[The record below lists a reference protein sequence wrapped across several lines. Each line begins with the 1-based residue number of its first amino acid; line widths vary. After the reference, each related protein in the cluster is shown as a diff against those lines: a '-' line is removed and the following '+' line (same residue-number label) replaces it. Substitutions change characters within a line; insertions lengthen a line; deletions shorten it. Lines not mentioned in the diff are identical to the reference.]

1 MSRLLRLFTLLLTIV
16 MVGSTPLSGA
26 FAQED
31 AAETETPPP
40 VDPEL
45 FGTMNYRFIGPL
57 RGGRST
63 AVTGIPGKPKEYL
76 MGSTGGGVWKSSDV
90 GLSWSNI
97 SDGQFDV
104 ASIGAI
110 AVAPS
115 DLNVLYV
122 GTGSA
127 CIRGNATTGD
137 GMYRSLDGGDTWSH
151 IGLPDAGTV
160 ARVVVHPDNQEL
172 VYAAVF
178 GHPFGPSE
186 ERGVYRSSDGGDN
199 WEQVKFISNEVGAV
213 DLSMNPDNP
222 REMYAAFW
230 RFERK
235 PWTTYDASE
244 DGGIYKT
251 KDGGD
256 TWEKLGG
263 GLPEGLTG
271 RIGVSVSP
279 ADPTRVYAF
288 VSALDPDGGLYRSD
302 DSGKSWNKINRDR
315 NLRQRHWYY
324 SHVQADPNDRDT
336 VYVLNTTVW
345 KSIDGGKSV
354 TRIRPNHG
362 DTHALWINP
371 DDSDNMIL
379 GDDGGGEVTMNGGAT
394 WSSVQNQP
402 TAEIYRVVV
411 DNSWPYRVYG
421 AQQDNSTLSLRSDG
435 RGGPQDWYTVG
446 GCESGHIA
454 VDPRNN
460 DIVYAG
466 CYIGEISRYDH
477 STGERRPVTVYPVLV
492 DGMAPRDLEHRFQW
506 NAPILISQH
515 DPGLLYHTSQT
526 VNRSRDEG
534 STWEVISPDLTR
546 NDKEKQ
552 DLPGGPLQHDHTS
565 VEVYGTVFAL
575 AESPHDANE
584 LWAGSDDGLI
594 HVSRDDGATWNDVTP
609 GDLPV
614 DGTVNTIDVSSHQPG
629 KVTVAVHRYR
639 MDDWTPYIFQTTDG
653 GASWQRLAD
662 GSNGIPDDHPVR
674 VVREDPD
681 REGLLYAGT
690 EFGMF
695 ISFDNGANWQT
706 FQRNLP
712 LTSITEMLV
721 HEQDLVVS
729 TQGRGIWIL
738 DDLTPLHQTDD
749 IAAAETTLLKP
760 RDAIRTPGGG
770 GFRGPRAPYGTGGT
784 RNAALTYRLPTAD
797 GEEGGDD
804 SASDDAEAA
813 EDADVVTS
821 LEVLDSAGNVVRR
834 WSTDG
839 ENSYDK
845 LPTKKGLNRMMWD
858 LRHTRPDILSDGN
871 IYLGYAGGQAAV
883 PGEYTVRLTVGET
896 VHEQALTVHADP
908 RRDDVTVADLQANY
922 DMSVEL
928 AGMLAR
934 AHDTIGRLRTVREQ
948 AKGVAKRAEEAELDG
963 ADGLTEM
970 AETLAEKLTAIEDVL
985 IQTKAESGQ
994 DPINFPPM
1002 LDTQIGYLYRYV
1014 AGNYGAPSAAA
1025 EARIADLRVQLQEQ
1039 EEALA
1044 AVLAADVAPF
1054 NEAVDAAGAGG
1065 IVLVKKQ

>member
-1 MSRLLRLFTLLLTIV
+1 MSRALRLLALFLAVTIV
-16 MVGSTPLSGA
+16 GSAPVLA
-26 FAQED
+26 VFAQE
-31 AAETETPPP
+31 AEEEAETAPA

-45 FGTMNYRFIGPL
+45 FSTMNYRFIGPL

-63 AVTGIPGKPKEYL
+63 AVTGIPGNPKEYL

-90 GLSWSNI
+90 GLTWSNI
-97 SDGQFDV
+97 SDGDFTS

-110 AVAPS
+110 VVAPS
-115 DLNVLYV
+115 DLNVIYV

-137 GMYRSLDGGDTWSH
+137 GMYRSLDGGDSWSH
-151 IGLPDAGTV
+151 IGLSDAGTI
-160 ARVVVHPDNQEL
+160 ARLVVHPNDHEL

-186 ERGVYRSSDGGDN
+186 ERGVYRSRDGGET
-199 WEQVKFISNEVGAV
+199 WEQVMFISDQVGAI
-213 DLSMNPDNP
+213 DLSMNPHNP

-302 DSGKSWNKINRDR
+302 DSGKSWERVNRDR

-354 TRIRPNHG
+354 ERIRPNHG

-379 GDDGGGEVTMNGGAT
+379 GDDGGGEVTVNGGAT

-402 TAEIYRVVV
+402 TAEIYRVTV
-411 DNSWPYRVYG
+411 DNRWPYRVYG

-466 CYIGEISRYDH
+466 CYIGEISRYNHD
-477 STGERRPVTVYPVLV
+477 TGERRPVTVYPVLV

-515 DPGLLYHTSQT
+515 DPSLLYHTSQT

-534 STWEVISPDLTR
+534 ATWEVISPDLTR
-546 NDKEKQ
+546 NDTEKQ

-594 HVSRDDGATWNDVTP
+594 HVTRDDGATWEDVTP
-609 GDLPV
+609 ADLPV
-614 DGTVNTIDVSSHQPG
+614 DGTVNTIDVSTHRPG

-653 GASWQRLAD
+653 GATWRRLAD
-662 GSNGIPDDHPVR
+662 GNNGIPDGHPVR

-695 ISFDNGANWQT
+695 ISFDDGANWQE

-712 LTSITEMLV
+712 LTSVTEMLV
-721 HEQDLVVS
+721 YQQDLIVS

-738 DDLTPLHQTDD
+738 DDLTPLHQIDL
-749 IAAAETTLLKP
+749 IAAADTALLQP
-760 RDAIRTPGGG
+760 RDAIRTQGRG
-770 GFRGPRAPYGTGGT
+770 GFRGTSAPYGTGGT
-784 RNAALTYRLPTAD
+784 RFAALTYRLPDADDEEEED
-797 GEEGGDD
+797 GESNGEE
-804 SASDDAEAA
+804 SNE
-813 EDADVVTS
+813 EDGPATS
-821 LEVLDSAGNVVRR
+821 LEVLDSTGSVVRG

-839 ENSYDK
+839 DSDYDK
-845 LPTKKGLNRMMWD
+845 LPTKKGLNRIMWD

-871 IYLGYAGGQAAV
+871 IYLGYAGGQTAV
-883 PGEYTVRLTVGET
+883 PGEYTVRLTVGDT
-896 VHEQALTVHADP
+896 VHEQPLTVHADP
-908 RRDDVTVADLQANY
+908 RRDDVTGADLQANY

-928 AGMLAR
+928 ATMLGR
-934 AHDTIGRLRTVREQ
+934 AHDTIAELRTVREQ
-948 AKGVAKRAEEAELDG
+948 ANGVAKRAEEAELEG

-970 AETLAEKLTAIEDVL
+970 AEALAEKLTAIEDIL
-985 IQTKAESGQ
+985 IQTKTESGQ

-1025 EARIADLRVQLQEQ
+1025 QARIVDLRVQLLAQEA
-1039 EEALA
+1039 ALA
-1044 AVLAADVAPF
+1044 ALLAADVAPF
-1054 NEAVDAAGAGG
+1054 NEAVAAAGAGG
-1065 IVLVKKQ
+1065 VVLSRDE

>member
-1 MSRLLRLFTLLLTIV
+1 MPRSPRVLALLLTITLLAV
-16 MVGSTPLSGA
+16 APLPA
-26 FAQED
+26 PAAQEAVEED
-31 AAETETPPP
+31 AAPP

-45 FGTMNYRFIGPL
+45 FETMNYRFIGPL

-76 MGSTGGGVWKSSDV
+76 MGSTGGGVWKSHDA
-90 GLSWSNI
+90 GLSWGNI
-97 SDGQFDV
+97 SDGHFNT
-104 ASIGAI
+104 ASIGAV

-115 DLNVLYV
+115 DLNVIYV

-137 GMYRSLDGGDTWSH
+137 GMYRSLDGGDSWDH
-151 IGLPDAGTV
+151 IGLPDSGTI
-160 ARVVVHPDNQEL
+160 ARVIVHPENHEL

-186 ERGVYRSSDGGDN
+186 ERGVYRSKDAGST

-256 TWEKLGG
+256 TWTKLGG

-288 VSALDPDGGLYRSD
+288 VSAFDPDGGLYRSD
-302 DSGKSWNKINRDR
+302 DSGKSWTKVNRDR

-324 SHVQADPNDRDT
+324 SHVEADPTDRDT
-336 VYVLNTTVW
+336 VYVMNTTVY
-345 KSIDGGKSV
+345 KSIDGGKTT

-362 DTHALWINP
+362 DTHGLWINP
-371 DDSDNMIL
+371 DDADNMIL
-379 GDDGGGEVTMNGGAT
+379 ADDGGGEVTLNGGQT

-454 VDPRNN
+454 IDPRNN

-534 STWEVISPDLTR
+534 ATWEVISPDLTR

-565 VEVYGTVFAL
+565 VEVYGTVFAI
-575 AESPHDANE
+575 AESSFDANE
-584 LWAGSDDGLI
+584 IWAGSDDGLI
-594 HVSRDDGATWNDVTP
+594 HVTRDDGATWDDVTP
-609 GDLPV
+609 ADLPV
-614 DGTVNTIDVSSHQPG
+614 DGTVNTIDVSSHQAG

-639 MDDWTPYIFQTTDG
+639 MDDWTPYIFQTIDG
-653 GASWQRLAD
+653 GATWQRLAD

-695 ISFDNGANWQT
+695 ISFDNGAQWQK

-712 LTSITEMLV
+712 LTSVTEMLI
-721 HEQDLVVS
+721 HEQDLIVS

-738 DDLTPLHQTDD
+738 DDVTPLHQVDDALTDAD
-749 IAAAETTLLKP
+749 SLLLAP

-770 GFRGPRAPYGTGGT
+770 FFGARSPYGTGGT
-784 RNAALTYRLPTAD
+784 RNAALTYRLPNTDDEAD
-797 GEEGGDD
+797 SDEKEE
-804 SASDDAEAA
+804 
-813 EDADVVTS
+813 VVTS
-821 LEVLDSAGNVVRR
+821 LEVLNSDGNVVRS
-834 WSTDG
+834 WSTEG
-839 ENSYDK
+839 ESSYDK
-845 LPTKKGLNRMMWD
+845 LPTKKGLNRVMWD
-858 LRHTRPDILSDGN
+858 LRHARPDILSDGN

-883 PGEYTVRLTVGET
+883 PGDYTVRLTVDET
-896 VHEQALTVHADP
+896 VHEHSFTLHADP

-934 AHDTIGRLRTVREQ
+934 AHDTISELRSVRDQ
-948 AKGVAKRAEEAELDG
+948 AKGVAKRAEEAELEG
-963 ADGLTEM
+963 ADSL
-970 AETLAEKLTAIEDVL
+970 AELATALGEKLTAIEDVL
-985 IQTKAESGQ
+985 IQTKAESSQ

-1014 AGNYGAPSAAA
+1014 ASNYGAPSAAA
-1025 EARIADLRVQLQEQ
+1025 HARLADLRVQLQEQ
-1039 EEALA
+1039 EEALS

-1054 NEAVDAAGAGG
+1054 NEAVDAANAGG
-1065 IVLVKKQ
+1065 VILAGEASR

>member
-1 MSRLLRLFTLLLTIV
+1 MSRLLRLPALLLLVTV
-16 MVGSTPLSGA
+16 VGSAPLPGVL
-26 FAQED
+26 AQATED
-31 AAETETPPP
+31 EAEPASP

-45 FGTMNYRFIGPL
+45 FSTMNYRFIGPL

-76 MGSTGGGVWKSSDV
+76 MGSTGGGVWKSNDV

-97 SDGQFDV
+97 SDGQFKS

-137 GMYRSLDGGDTWSH
+137 GMYRSFDGGDTWSH
-151 IGLPDAGTV
+151 IGLSDAGTI
-160 ARVVVHPDNQEL
+160 ARIVVHPDNHEL

-178 GHPFGPSE
+178 GHPFGPNE
-186 ERGVYRSSDGGDN
+186 ERGVYRSSDGGDS
-199 WEQVKFISNEVGAV
+199 WEQVMFISDQVGAV
-213 DLSMNPDNP
+213 DLSMNPHNP

-235 PWTTYDASE
+235 PWTTYDASG

-256 TWEKLGG
+256 SWEKLGG

-302 DSGKSWNKINRDR
+302 DSGKSWERVNRDR

-354 TRIRPNHG
+354 ERIRPNHG

-402 TAEIYRVVV
+402 TAEIYRVTV
-411 DNSWPYRVYG
+411 DDRWPYRVYG

-466 CYIGEISRYDH
+466 CYIGEISRYNHD
-477 STGERRPVTVYPVLV
+477 TGERRPVTVYPVLV
-492 DGMAPRDLEHRFQW
+492 DGVAPRDLEHRFQW

-515 DPGLLYHTSQT
+515 DPSLLYHTSQT
-526 VNRSRDEG
+526 VNRSRNEG
-534 STWEVISPDLTR
+534 ATWEVISPDLTR

-565 VEVYGTVFAL
+565 VEVYGTVFAI

-594 HVSRDDGATWNDVTP
+594 HVTRDDGATWEDVTP
-609 GDLPV
+609 ADLPV
-614 DGTVNTIDVSSHQPG
+614 DGTVNTIDVSVHQAG

-653 GASWQRLAD
+653 GTTWRRLAD
-662 GSNGIPDDHPVR
+662 GSNGIPDGYPVR

-681 REGLLYAGT
+681 HERLLYAGT
-690 EFGMF
+690 EFGLF
-695 ISFDNGANWQT
+695 ISFDDGTSWQE

-712 LTSITEMLV
+712 LTSVTEMLV
-721 HEQDLVVS
+721 HEQDLIVS

-738 DDLTPLHQTDD
+738 DDLTPLHQIDE
-749 IAAAETTLLKP
+749 IAAADTALLQP
-760 RDAIRTPGGG
+760 RDAIRTQSGG
-770 GFRGPRAPYGTGGT
+770 GFRGASPPYGTGGT
-784 RNAALTYRLPTAD
+784 RFAALTYRLPGAD
-797 GEEGGDD
+797 EEEEGESNGEE
-804 SASDDAEAA
+804 SNE
-813 EDADVVTS
+813 EDGPATS
-821 LEVLDSAGNVVRR
+821 LEILDSTGSMVRG

-839 ENSYDK
+839 DYDYDK
-845 LPTKKGLNRMMWD
+845 LPTKKGLNRIMWD

-871 IYLGYAGGQAAV
+871 IYLGYAGGQTAV
-883 PGEYTVRLTVGET
+883 PGEYTVRLAVGDT
-896 VHEQALTVHADP
+896 VHEQPLTLHADP
-908 RRDDVTVADLQANY
+908 RRDDVAVADLQANY

-928 AGMLAR
+928 ATMLGR
-934 AHDTIGRLRTVREQ
+934 AHDTIAKLRTVREQ
-948 AKGVAKRAEEAELDG
+948 ANAVAERAEKAELEG
-963 ADGLTEM
+963 AENLTEM
-970 AETLAEKLTAIEDVL
+970 AEALAEKLTAIEDML

-1025 EARIADLRVQLQEQ
+1025 EARIVDLRVQLLAQET
-1039 EEALA
+1039 ALA
-1044 AVLAADVAPF
+1044 ALLAADVAPF
-1054 NEAVDAAGAGG
+1054 NEAVAAAGAGG
-1065 IVLVKKQ
+1065 VVLSREE